1 MTARGK
7 DVAVE
12 SGLEQQASQILD
24 LATRVKKVFG
34 GDSTPQRPPLFAAPR
49 DLEEGISRD
58 RF

>member
-1 MTARGK
+1 M
-7 DVAVE
+7 AVE
-12 SGLEQQASQILD
+12 SGLQQQASQILD

-49 DLEEGISRD
+49 DLEEGIARD